1 MNLTI
6 KTESGEVICSIF
18 IMEKGSWNKFNN
30 AD

>member
-6 KTESGEVICSIF
+6 KTESGEVICLILT
-18 IMEKGSWNKFNN
+18 IKKGLGNKFNN